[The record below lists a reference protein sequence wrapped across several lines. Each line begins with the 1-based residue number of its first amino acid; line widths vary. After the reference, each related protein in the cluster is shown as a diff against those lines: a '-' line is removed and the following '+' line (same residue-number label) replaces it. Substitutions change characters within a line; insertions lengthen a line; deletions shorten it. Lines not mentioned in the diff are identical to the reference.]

1 MKIYKISS
9 LGSETVICDG
19 GEREGAVSVLPDM
32 REDVEY
38 TALCPAPL
46 FAPDVLRS
54 LSAFLFFVK
63 GLPPSTYTVSVNG
76 TLTPIP
82 VPHKSIH
89 RFGGGAVNV
98 TLAGQGRADTE
109 IDFYDLSTPLG
120 IYRAAV
126 FENLPAVDFSH
137 LGKSLARLGAEG
149 GVKETFLV
157 ARASEG
163 YSLSVGSARQRGG
176 YTPVLSSAAY
186 LIYRLFGDEEF
197 PIKSDCL
204 EAHCTVTPGGVSVF
218 DTDPH
223 VSRMPN
229 G

>member
-38 TALCPAPL
+38 TVKYSAPL

-54 LSAFLFFVK
+54 LSAFLYFVK
-63 GLPPSTYTVSVNG
+63 GLPSSTYTVCLNG
-76 TLTPIP
+76 RLTPIP
-82 VPHKSIH
+82 VPHKSVH

-98 TLAGQGRADTE
+98 SIAGQGRADGE
-109 IDFYDLSTPLG
+109 IDFYDLATELG

-126 FENLPAVDFSH
+126 FENLPGVDFSH
-137 LGKSLARLGAEG
+137 LGRSLARLGAEG

-157 ARASEG
+157 ARDSEG
-163 YSLSVGSARQRGG
+163 YSLSLGSVGQRGG

-186 LIYRLFGDEEF
+186 LVYRLFGDEEF
-197 PIKSDCL
+197 PIKSDGF
-204 EAHCTVTPGGVSVF
+204 EAHCTVTPGDVSVF

-223 VSRMPN
+223 VSQMLI
-229 G
+229 